1 MTLPHPLIERVKAG
15 RVVLFLGSGA
25 LFGAKLPN
33 DKKIPLGND
42 LRDLLNDRFL
52 NGEFSGESLSV
63 VSEMAISA
71 YSLSEIQNYIAGYFS
86 GIIPAEF
93 HYEIPKF
100 KWATIFTTNYDR
112 LIEACYEKST
122 DSSQKLVPF
131 LSDEQ
136 DIESHSISPS
146 ELPLIKLH
154 GCITRTHDE
163 NLPLILTID
172 QYNQYK
178 KNRTGLFKYLFETA
192 YKNTIVFVGHSLQDA
207 NIRSVLQELETEA
220 PNGERH
226 YLLKPGLKDV
236 ERDFWGQKKITALN
250 MTFENFICELN
261 LKISPDDRILS
272 RFISTDSH
280 YIQQFFNTNLPPS
293 EELITSSERDFTVLH
308 NTMSV
313 KACVAKDF
321 FKGVDQEWSPIVDNV
336 AITRSIQSII
346 YNSVIMK
353 PDSERKQKTEFYVVK
368 GEAGSGKSVLL
379 RQLAWETMQSKI
391 GVSIWV
397 NSGRPLDIDLIE
409 ELSSKS
415 GERLFIFWDD
425 AANNA
430 IEINRFV
437 SKAIGR
443 DVKITIISAERYNEW
458 NIRCEELDEQITDKF
473 SLKYLSENEIEA
485 LVDSLELH
493 DSLGPILVNKS
504 REERCSELRDRHGRQ
519 LLVALHEAT
528 MGETF
533 EDIIFNEYSNIF
545 PERAKS
551 IYLTVCVLNRLKV
564 PVRAGLISRVHE
576 ITFEDF
582 KNNFYSPLEKVVISK
597 EYGDNDIFYTARH
610 SEIAEIVFK
619 RALEKSEDRYLE
631 YISILSK
638 LNISFSSDRDSYRL
652 LIKAR
657 SLQDLFPDLAD
668 VIAIYKHAHTVFGDD
683 PYLLQQMANY
693 ERLRSNGSVDKAI
706 ELLVKASYSAPND
719 SSILHSLAVCWRD
732 KAERTKDQSH
742 LSLAISEARGY
753 LQKIVNKWGDS
764 SYVSS
769 TSIELSIINLK
780 SLLSDDSSPIKLIK
794 ESIRKVQQ
802 ELTDNK
808 QKFPSSGHIYK
819 LEAQFSELINDNA
832 NALKALQRSF
842 EENDREPYLAIRL
855 AEIYLGMS
863 KLDDAKKVLEMALER
878 RRSDHSLNFHY
889 AELLRIHSKPEQSE
903 LIYFYRRAFTPKDRN
918 YHAQFWFARFSFFS
932 PDSKFHK
939 QSIDIFDHIRHGRI
953 SFEVR
958 HEVRDYDGG
967 SENPRIHNGTISRK
981 REAFGFLL
989 MDGTGYEI
997 FVPAK
1002 QVKDDLWNAIEEGDR
1017 VSFNIAFSF
1026 SGPFAAN
1033 LTPV

>member
-1 MTLPHPLIERVKAG
+1 MPL
-15 RVVLFLGSGA
+15 
-25 LFGAKLPN
+25 
-33 DKKIPLGND
+33 
-42 LRDLLNDRFL
+42 
-52 NGEFSGESLSV
+52 
-63 VSEMAISA
+63 
-71 YSLSEIQNYIAGYFS
+71 
-86 GIIPAEF
+86 
-93 HYEIPKF
+93 
-100 KWATIFTTNYDR
+100 
-112 LIEACYEKST
+112 
-122 DSSQKLVPF
+122 
-131 LSDEQ
+131 
-136 DIESHSISPS
+136 
-146 ELPLIKLH
+146 
-154 GCITRTHDE
+154 
-163 NLPLILTID
+163 

-178 KNRTGLFKYLFETA
+178 KNRAGLFKYLFETA

-207 NIRSVLQELETEA
+207 NIRSVLRDLETEA

-226 YLLKPGLKDV
+226 YLLKPGLKEV

-250 MTFENFICELN
+250 MTFDAFICELN
-261 LKISPDDRILS
+261 SEISLEDRFLSKFISPN
-272 RFISTDSH
+272 SH
-280 YIQQFFNTNLPPS
+280 YIQQFFNTHLPPS
-293 EELITSSERDFTVLH
+293 EELVTSSERDFTILH

-313 KACVAKDF
+313 KTCVAKDF
-321 FKGVDQEWSPIVDNV
+321 FRGVDQEWSPIVDNV
-336 AITRSIQSII
+336 AITRSMQSVI
-346 YNSVIMK
+346 YDSVIMK
-353 PDSERKQKTEFYVVK
+353 PDSERKLKTEFYVVK

-391 GVSIWV
+391 GVAIWV

-437 SKAIGR
+437 SKAIRR
-443 DVKITIISAERYNEW
+443 DLKITIISAERYNEW
-458 NIRCEELDEQITDKF
+458 NMRCEELDEQITNKF
-473 SLKYLSENEIEA
+473 SLRYLSENEIKA

-528 MGETF
+528 MGEPF

-582 KNNFYSPLEKVVISK
+582 KNNFYYPVENVVISK
-597 EYGDNDIFYTARH
+597 IHGNDDVFYSARH
-610 SEIAEIVFK
+610 SEIAEIVFRK
-619 RALEKSEDRYLE
+619 VLEKSEDKYLE

-652 LIKAR
+652 LIKAK
-657 SLQDLFPDLAD
+657 SLQELFPDLAD
-668 VIAIYKHAHTVFGDD
+668 VAAIYNHAHSVFGDD

-693 ERLRSNGSVDKAI
+693 ERIRSNGSIDKAI
-706 ELLVKASYSAPND
+706 ELLVNASDSAPND

-732 KAERTKDQSH
+732 KAEKTKDQSH
-742 LSLAISEARGY
+742 LNLAIGEARGY
-753 LQKIVNKWGDS
+753 LQKIVHKWGDS

-769 TSIELSIINLK
+769 TSIELSIISLK
-780 SLLSDDSSPIKLIK
+780 SLLSDDLSPVKLIN

-802 ELTDNK
+802 ELTESK
-808 QKFPSSGHIYK
+808 QKFPSNGHIYK

-855 AEIYLGMS
+855 AEIYLESS
-863 KLDDAKKVLEMALER
+863 KLDEAKKVLEMALER
-878 RRSDHSLNFHY
+878 RRADHSLNFHY
-889 AELLRIHSKPEQSE
+889 AEFLRIHFSPEQSE

-932 PDSKFHK
+932 PDSKLHQ
-939 QSIDIFDHIRHGRI
+939 QSIEFFDQIRSGRF

-967 SENPRIHNGTISRK
+967 EQNPRIHNGTISRK
-981 REAFGFLL
+981 REGFGFLI

-1002 QVKDDLWNAIEEGDR
+1002 QVKDDLWDAIEEGDR
-1017 VSFNIAFSF
+1017 VRFNIAFTF
-1026 SGPFAAN
+1026 SGPFAAK

>member
-1 MTLPHPLIERVKAG
+1 MTLPHPLIERVKSG

-42 LRDLLNDRFL
+42 LRDVLNERFL

-71 YSLSEIQNYIAGYFS
+71 YSLSEIQTYIAEYFS
-86 GIIPAEF
+86 GIIPANF
-93 HYEIPKF
+93 HFEIPKF

-112 LIEACYEKST
+112 LVETCYEKST
-122 DSSQKLVPF
+122 DARQKLVPF

-136 DIESHSISPS
+136 DIESHSISPG

-163 NLPLILTID
+163 GLPLILTID

-178 KNRTGLFKYLFETA
+178 KNRAGLFKYLFETA

-207 NIRSVLQELETEA
+207 NIRSVLKELETEA

-236 ERDFWGQKKITALN
+236 ERDFWGQKKITALD
-250 MTFENFICELN
+250 MTFENFICDLN
-261 LKISPDDRILS
+261 LKISPDDRVLS

-280 YIQQFFNTNLPPS
+280 YIQQFFNTNIPPS
-293 EELITSSERDFTVLH
+293 EELITSAERDFTVLH

-313 KACVAKDF
+313 NACVAKNF
-321 FKGVDQEWSPIVDNV
+321 FKGVEQEWSPVVDKV

-353 PDSERKQKTEFYVVK
+353 PDAERKLKTEFYVVK

-437 SKAIGR
+437 SKAVRR
-443 DVKITIISAERYNEW
+443 DMKITIISAERYNEW

-473 SLKYLSENEIEA
+473 SLRYLSEKEIEA

-528 MGETF
+528 MGEPF
-533 EDIIFNEYSNIF
+533 EDIIFNEYSNII
-545 PERAKS
+545 PERAKR
-551 IYLTVCVLNRLKV
+551 IYLTVCALNRLKV
-564 PVRAGLISRVHE
+564 PVRAGLIARVHE

-582 KNNFYSPLEKVVISK
+582 KSNFYFPLENVVISK
-597 EYGDNDIFYTARH
+597 TYGNDDIFYAARH

-619 RALEKSEDRYLE
+619 RALEKPEDKYFE

-668 VIAIYKHAHTVFGDD
+668 VAAIYKHAHSVFGDD

-693 ERLRSNGSVDKAI
+693 ERLRTNGSIDKAI
-706 ELLVKASYSAPND
+706 DLLVKASDSAPND

-732 KAERTKDQSH
+732 KAERAKDLSH
-742 LSLAISEARGY
+742 LSLAIGEARGY
-753 LQKIVNKWGDS
+753 LQKIIHKWGDS

-769 TSIELSIINLK
+769 TLIELSIINLK
-780 SLLSDDSSPIKLIK
+780 SLLNDDSSPIKLIN

-832 NALKALQRSF
+832 NALRALQRSF

-855 AEIYLGMS
+855 AEIYLVMS

-889 AELLRIHSKPEQSE
+889 AELLRIYSKPEQSE

-932 PDSKFHK
+932 PDSKYHNK
-939 QSIDIFDHIRHGRI
+939 SIEIFDHIRNGRF

-967 SENPRIHNGTISRK
+967 NKNPRVHNGTISRK
-981 REAFGFLL
+981 REAFGFLI

-1033 LTPV
+1033 LIPV

>member
-1 MTLPHPLIERVKAG
+1 MKLPHPLIEKVKSG

-33 DKKIPLGND
+33 DRKIPLGND
-42 LRDLLNDRFL
+42 LRDILNERFL

-71 YSLSEIQNYIAGYFS
+71 YSLSEVQTYIAEYFS
-86 GIIPAEF
+86 GVIPAEF
-93 HYEIPKF
+93 HFEIPKF
-100 KWATIFTTNYDR
+100 KWSTIFTTNYDR
-112 LIEACYEKST
+112 LIETCYEKSA
-122 DSSQKLVPF
+122 DSSQKLIPF

-163 NLPLILTID
+163 SLPLILTID

-178 KNRTGLFKYLFETA
+178 NNRTGLFKYLFETA

-207 NIRSVLQELETEA
+207 NIRSVLHELETEA

-226 YLLKPGLKDV
+226 YLLKPELRDV
-236 ERDFWGQKKITALN
+236 ERDFWGQKKITALD
-250 MTFENFICELN
+250 MTFEDFIYELN
-261 LKISPDDRILS
+261 LQISPEDRVLSKFISPDTH
-272 RFISTDSH
+272 F
-280 YIQQFFNTNLPPS
+280 IQQFFNTNLPPS
-293 EELITSSERDFTVLH
+293 EELIISSERDFTILH

-321 FKGVDQEWSPIVDNV
+321 FRGVDQEWSPIVDNV

-346 YNSVIMK
+346 YDSVIIK
-353 PDSERKQKTEFYVVK
+353 PDSERKIKTEFYVVK

-391 GVSIWV
+391 GVAIWV

-415 GERLFIFWDD
+415 GERLFVFWDD

-437 SKAIGR
+437 SKAIKR
-443 DVKITIISAERYNEW
+443 DLKITIVSAERYNEW
-458 NIRCEELDEQITDKF
+458 NMRCEELDEQITDKF
-473 SLKYLSENEIEA
+473 ILRYLSEKEIEA

-528 MGETF
+528 MGEPF
-533 EDIIFNEYSNIF
+533 EDIIYNEYSNIF

-582 KNNFYSPLEKVVISK
+582 KSNLYYPLEKVVVSK
-597 EYGDNDIFYTARH
+597 TYGNDDTFYSARH

-619 RALEKSEDRYLE
+619 RALEKSEDKYLE

-657 SLQDLFPDLAD
+657 SLQELFPDLDD
-668 VIAIYKHAHTVFGDD
+668 VVAIYKHAHSVFGDD

-693 ERLRSNGSVDKAI
+693 ERIRVNGSLDKAI
-706 ELLVKASYSAPND
+706 ELLVTASDSAPND

-732 KAERTKDQSH
+732 KAEKTKDQSH
-742 LSLAISEARGY
+742 LSLAIGEARGY
-753 LQKIVNKWGDS
+753 LQKIVHKWGDS

-769 TSIELSIINLK
+769 TSIELSIISLK
-780 SLLSDDSSPIKLIK
+780 NLLSDDSSPLKLIN

-819 LEAQFSELINDNA
+819 LEAQFSELINDNE

-855 AEIYLGMS
+855 SEIYLEAS
-863 KLDDAKKVLEMALER
+863 KLDEAKKVLEMALER

-889 AELLRIHSKPEQSE
+889 AELLRNYTEPDQSE

-932 PDSKFHK
+932 SDKKNHK
-939 QSIDIFDHIRHGRI
+939 QSIEIFDHIRNGRF
-953 SFEVR
+953 SLEVR

-967 SENPRIHNGTISRK
+967 KQNPRIHSGTISRK
-981 REAFGFLL
+981 REGFGFLI

-1017 VSFNIAFSF
+1017 VNFNIAFSF